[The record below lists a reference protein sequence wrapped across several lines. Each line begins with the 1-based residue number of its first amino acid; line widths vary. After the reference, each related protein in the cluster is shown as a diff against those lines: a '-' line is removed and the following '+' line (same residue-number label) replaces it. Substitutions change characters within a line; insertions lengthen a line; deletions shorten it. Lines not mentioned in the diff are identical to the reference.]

1 LVQFEY
7 NKSIQ
12 EYTTFGVPVK
22 AELFCTFSS
31 VTELK
36 EILSDKRVENKPQLI
51 LGGGSNM
58 LFTKNFEGVVLKNE
72 ILGKT
77 TLKETEKEVFIQV
90 GAGENWHEFVLH
102 CVNKNLGGIENLSLI
117 PGNVGASPMQNIGAY
132 GVEIKDV
139 FSSLHALNLQTLEI
153 EEFENE
159 DCNFGYRESIFKNTH
174 KGKYIITSVTFKLQ
188 KEPIFN
194 TSYGAI
200 EAQLETMGV
209 TEPSVKAISD
219 AVIAIRT
226 SKLPDPKEIGNA
238 GSFFKNPVIDKKS
251 FEVLLD
257 KFPSIAHYPQPDGKE
272 KIAAGWLIDQLGWK
286 GKTIGEY
293 GVHKNQ
299 ALVLV
304 NYGESEGRD
313 IYNLSS
319 EIIDSVKETYGIE
332 LEREVNIY

>member
-1 LVQFEY
+1 MVQFEY

-200 EAQLETMGV
+200 EAQLDTMGV

-257 KFPSIAHYPQPDGKE
+257 KFPSIAHYPQPDGQV